1 MTDQLSLQEPDS
13 KKQSITYGLY
23 LGIIA
28 FVLGIVI
35 MYISKSTT
43 SLVVLYGVSAVLQ
56 SLIIV
61 VVAVLFSLSIRKS
74 IGGYW
79 SFSEALKKIF
89 IMFAV
94 AALIS
99 SVGSFAFTKFV
110 EPTLQEE
117 VINNT
122 SNLTI
127 EMMEKS
133 GATETQIDEAIA
145 KLDELKAGISTISFW
160 QVFKGLAI
168 MMIFYFVLALILAAI
183 LKKEKPFFQQ
193 HPNVDPNTDPN
204 ANYGAWPDQNN
215 PN

>member
-1 MTDQLSLQEPDS
+1 MTDQLSLQEPDG

-23 LGIIA
+23 LGVIA
-28 FVLGIVI
+28 LVLGIVT

-43 SLVVLYGVSAVLQ
+43 SLMVLFGVSAALNLVIFL
-56 SLIIV
+56 
-61 VVAVLFSLSIRKS
+61 VVAVLFSISIRKS

-89 IMFAV
+89 IMLAV
-94 AALIS
+94 AALLS
-99 SVGSFAFTKFV
+99 SLGSFAFTKFV
-110 EPTLQEE
+110 EPTIQEE

-127 EMMEKS
+127 EMLEKS
-133 GATETQIDEAIA
+133 GAGDEQIDETIA
-145 KLDELKAGISTISFW
+145 KLDEQKAEISKMSFW
-160 QVFKGLAI
+160 QFFKGI
-168 MMIFYFVLALILAAI
+168 GITMIFYFVLALILAAI